1 MVFIRVGITT
11 EPNNGSSEGMK
22 TQWKNRRGLVKYGI
36 AYLLGVPVTLLVI
49 IFIISRGCG

>member
-1 MVFIRVGITT
+1 MVFIRVGIIT

-22 TQWKNRRGLVKYGI
+22 TQWKNRRGLIKYGI